1 MRNRRRGLL
10 IFGIVTAMLWL
21 FIDVTTTESAGVQPL
36 TAETASPG
44 GIPESRPLRYPFPA
58 TASKLN
64 RNATYRVR
72 GKTCA
77 YTYRSNDGSFNFTPV
92 PEGGLLN
99 VASLENVEVLNDPLA
114 QAIED
119 ANVVGELVERAKNRR
134 SDVGGD
140 VDEFVLRAETLATE
154 LKQALVTRDLAR
166 VEQTEEAFRKDF
178 DALREVHSSIQNVQG
193 EMQTAL
199 DRGKELLV
207 HLEGIAKNL
216 RDNALLN
223 KVLRM
228 YSTQLQNEMAASV
241 RERASTEAFIA
252 QSNETMKRLQKEYRE
267 GMENLEKHK
276 QILQQ
281 VDDVGKQLLGIG
293 SVRKVMHAALKTAQE
308 IKTQSAAAEQDADR
322 GLVRVEALSYACNRS
337 ETEIRN
343 EMSKLLKV
351 ETELLKAVEEMEH
364 RLKGGPR
371 SKTSEAARLALEEMR
386 NRIQRSAHSV
396 EDLGQEC
403 YKALDEARV
412 HLENC
417 KKKNT
422 ERIQAKISG
431 TQALIQRTREWL
443 GQSQKDN
450 LRDVQ
455 LKLEEHTRLLKALTQ
470 TIDNNF
476 EDFSRVSS
484 ATAAAQSVAAAL
496 AEFEKNFNASA
507 AKLQEEH
514 QLVLRELEELVNG
527 SDTPQIRLQIGVV
540 ATELRQSSEGL
551 KHFAEQVSSSGLKE
565 DFRQSVLA
573 LLRRQ
578 LLAAVDNIA
587 DAKRLEAH
595 VMDLIKKSSDDVAAF
610 RRTMAAA
617 ETEVEQLATKN
628 KQKGSRSGPDAFP
641 NDPKVCNNLRV
652 LRRKQIEA
660 LRQLATSAEA
670 VKVNSNTDVT
680 EMEKKIDLA
689 RRVSTSVR
697 DILANQALLAA
708 VDDIDIPEQQGK
720 HTEQLRGEAE
730 RLEKEVKQLETQLQ
744 KTKDAVRGR
753 ENLLEIE
760 VANLGDAGNEVIS
773 EFVELLKKA
782 AEEALKEGPKLET
795 LLAHLERLANNF
807 KAKRE
812 GNAPNPPPIDGSF
825 TEEEAVAEAAMDADE
840 IFRAASDK
848 NDELQKKLKDY
859 QEQIDSLLNDVG
871 LTKGLLE
878 ALVPQTRTTG
888 ERQSSGRRLSS
899 SAILTGQQIGTYRQ
913 ELAVIE
919 EALTNEKQKIKDMGM
934 RGQKAIEDVATKAA
948 EQVPPASQR
957 STHEATNGTWWSHG
971 LLLGVA
977 LGICIPF
984 VIAIIA
990 LIRCYYGRK
999 KKRETGASNALSE
1012 EHATRVA
1019 SEASDTPGRGTSA
1032 NVDHLQGRKG
1042 YSPEFGDLEKAF
1054 SGVEHPVIAGI
1065 VPRETL
1071 ETPPA
1076 GTPDTSH
1083 MQYMVDEHYTVA
1095 RNLYRGA
1102 EHELSFEGFPTAV
1115 VRKQRTQPRE

>member
-1 MRNRRRGLL
+1 MRNRRRGLF
-10 IFGIVTAMLWL
+10 IFGVVTAMLWL
-21 FIDVTTTESAGVQPL
+21 FIDVTTVESAGVQSL
-36 TAETASPG
+36 TAEAASPD

-58 TASKLN
+58 TVSKLN

-72 GKTCA
+72 GKTCT

-92 PEGGLLN
+92 PEGGFLN

-114 QAIED
+114 QAMED

-178 DALREVHSSIQNVQG
+178 DALREVHSSIQNVQE
-193 EMQTAL
+193 EMQRAL
-199 DRGKELLV
+199 DRGKELLA
-207 HLEGIAKNL
+207 HLEEIAKNL

-252 QSNETMKRLQKEYRE
+252 QSNETMKKLQKEYRE

-281 VDDVGKQLLGIG
+281 IDDVGKQLLGIG
-293 SVRKVMHAALKTAQE
+293 SVRKVMHGALKTAQE
-308 IKTQSAAAEQDADR
+308 IKTQSAAAEKDADR
-322 GLVRVEALSYACNRS
+322 GLVGVEALSYACNRC
-337 ETEIRN
+337 ETEVRN
-343 EMSKLLKV
+343 EMSKLLQV
-351 ETELLKAVEEMEH
+351 EAELLKAVEEMGN
-364 RLKGGPR
+364 RLKGSPR
-371 SKTSEAARLALEEMR
+371 SKTSEAARLSLDEMR
-386 NRIQRSAHSV
+386 SRIQRSAHSV
-396 EDLGQEC
+396 EDIGQEC

-443 GQSQKDN
+443 GQSQKDS

-470 TIDNNF
+470 MVDSNF

-484 ATAAAQSVAAAL
+484 ATAAAQRAAAAL
-496 AEFEKNFNASA
+496 AEFEKNFNTSA

-514 QLVLRELEELVNG
+514 QLVLRELEELLNG
-527 SDTPQIRLQIGVV
+527 SDTPQIRLQIGVA
-540 ATELRQSSEGL
+540 ATELKRSSEGL

-565 DFRQSVLA
+565 GFRQSLLA
-573 LLRRQ
+573 LLRRPI
-578 LLAAVDNIA
+578 LAAVDNIA
-587 DAKRLEAH
+587 DAKRLEAR
-595 VMDLIKKSSDDVAAF
+595 VMDLIKRSSDDVTAF
-610 RRTMAAA
+610 RHTMATA
-617 ETEVEQLATKN
+617 ETEVEQLVNKN
-628 KQKGSRSGPDAFP
+628 RQQGSRSGPDAFP
-641 NDPKVCNNLRV
+641 KDPKVCNYLRV

-660 LRQLATSAEA
+660 LRQLATSAESA
-670 VKVNSNTDVT
+670 KVNSNSDVT
-680 EMEKKIDLA
+680 EMEKKIDLT
-689 RRVSTSVR
+689 RRVSTAIR
-697 DILANQALLAA
+697 DILANQAVVTA
-708 VDDIDIPEQQGK
+708 VDDIDRAEQPGK

-753 ENLLEIE
+753 EKLLETE
-760 VANLGDAGNEVIS
+760 VENLGEAGNEVIS

-782 AEEALKEGPKLET
+782 AEETLKEGPKLET
-795 LLAHLERLANNF
+795 LLAHIERLGNNF
-807 KAKRE
+807 KAKQAE
-812 GNAPNPPPIDGSF
+812 NAPNPPPIDGSF
-825 TEEEAVAEAAMDADE
+825 TEEEAIAEAAMDADE
-840 IFRAASDK
+840 LFRAASEK
-848 NDELQKKLKDY
+848 NDKLQKKLKDY
-859 QEQIDSLLNDVG
+859 QERIDSLLNDVG

-878 ALVPQTRTTG
+878 ALVPQARKTG

-899 SAILTGQQIGTYRQ
+899 SAILTGQQIGTYRE

-919 EALTNEKQKIKDMGM
+919 EVLTNEKKKINDMGM
-934 RGQKAIEDVATKAA
+934 RGQKAIEDVATKGVA
-948 EQVPPASQR
+948 QVPSANQQSA
-957 STHEATNGTWWSHG
+957 HEAKNSTWWTQG
-971 LLLGVA
+971 LYLGLA
-977 LGICIPF
+977 LGIGIPF

-999 KKRETGASNALSE
+999 KKRGRGASNVLSE

-1019 SEASDTPGRGTSA
+1019 SEASDTPSGGTSA
-1032 NVDHLQGRKG
+1032 NVGHLQGRKG

-1095 RNLYRGA
+1095 RNLCRGVG
-1102 EHELSFEGFPTAV
+1102 HELSFEGFPTAV
-1115 VRKQRTQPRE
+1115 IRKQRTQPRE